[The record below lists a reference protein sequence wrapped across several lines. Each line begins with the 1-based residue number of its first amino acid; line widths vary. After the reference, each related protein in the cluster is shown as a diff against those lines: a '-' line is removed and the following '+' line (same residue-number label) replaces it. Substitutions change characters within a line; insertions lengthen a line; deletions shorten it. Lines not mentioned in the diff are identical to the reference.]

1 MLTAATAPALLVRA
15 MSIRNILVASVLAS
29 TAALGCAH
37 QAPGPVIASSAGQE
51 GYAARYPD
59 ELSQARERF
68 TLEEAKVR
76 ELTLKFSDY
85 PGQLDKPDW
94 NGVLVVVQSADQA
107 GGSSAYVSRARE
119 VENVRSFFKDEKEEI
134 EKKVGGAANYS
145 AKQKGC
151 DVDAYSPTVHAL
163 ETSMDKQLEKRMR
176 EHNEAQSYIEA
187 HEDTLGKQNTDKL
200 EQQADEIA
208 MASYLARVGV
218 VETKLE
224 LTKLIEDASTV
235 GSTLDR
241 SIKAEQDTIADAKSS
256 DSTKKAAQARLDAD
270 QAAKGRLDAE
280 VQQSKQAVQ
289 ALEDRIKKLQSDY
302 DQALSGL
309 VEAIKKQGAS

>member
-1 MLTAATAPALLVRA
+1 MAIRTYLLVG
-15 MSIRNILVASVLAS
+15 MLAG
-29 TAALGCAH
+29 AAAVGCSH
-37 QAPGPVIASSAGQE
+37 QAQGPVIASSANQE

-59 ELSQARERF
+59 ELSQTRERF

-94 NGVLVVVQSADQA
+94 NQVLVVVQTADSA

-119 VENVRSFFKDEKEEI
+119 VESVRGFFKDQKDEI
-134 EKKVGGAANYS
+134 EKKVGGAANYA

-163 ETSMDKQLEKRMR
+163 ETSMDKQLEKYMR
-176 EHNEAQSYIEA
+176 ENNEAQAYIDA
-187 HEDTLGKQNTDKL
+187 HEDTLGKQNTEKL
-200 EQQADEIA
+200 QQQADEIA
-208 MASYLARVGV
+208 MASYLVRVGV
-218 VETKLE
+218 AQTKLE
-224 LTKLIEDASTV
+224 LTQQIEDSSTV
-235 GSTLDR
+235 SSTLDR
-241 SIKAEQDTIADAKSS
+241 SIKAEQDTIADAKSP
-256 DSTKKAAQARLDAD
+256 DATKKAAQARLDAD
-270 QAAKGRLDAE
+270 QAAKSKLDAE

-289 ALEDRIKKLQSDY
+289 ALDDRIKKLQSDY

-309 VEAIKKQGAS
+309 QDAIKKQGASS